1 MVNKV
6 LSTPEGVSNRFLS
19 RENKSIS
26 FKQLLAEARSMLHP
40 VKRDAWSV
48 SELPDS
54 PKAPEINPDPAARRE
69 EQAVPVSAEPGLS
82 EIDPLELALA
92 PMPVPNAAPHPGSGL
107 GVVAE
112 PRGAF
117 GSLAFETVLLESIVK
132 RVSWGGDR
140 RRGVARLE
148 LDGAYAGTTLWVRG
162 EGSALEIE
170 IRLGAGLD
178 SIDLPE
184 RLLGR
189 LRARGL
195 EVSAVD
201 VR

>member
-1 MVNKV
+1 
-6 LSTPEGVSNRFLS
+6 
-19 RENKSIS
+19 
-26 FKQLLAEARSMLHP
+26 
-40 VKRDAWSV
+40 
-48 SELPDS
+48 
-54 PKAPEINPDPAARRE
+54 
-69 EQAVPVSAEPGLS
+69 
-82 EIDPLELALA
+82 
-92 PMPVPNAAPHPGSGL
+92 L